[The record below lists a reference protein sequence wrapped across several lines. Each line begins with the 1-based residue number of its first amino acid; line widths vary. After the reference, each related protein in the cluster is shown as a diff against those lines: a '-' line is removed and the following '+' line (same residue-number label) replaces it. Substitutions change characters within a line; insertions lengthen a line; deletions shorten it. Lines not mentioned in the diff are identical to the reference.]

1 MKIYI
6 ILDSKNNSIGT
17 KFYLAED
24 EKKGK
29 FLKYKGEVNIE
40 LSSMVKIHLK
50 KF

>member
-24 EKKGK
+24 EKKEN
-29 FLKYKGEVNIE
+29 F
-40 LSSMVKIHLK
+40 
-50 KF
+50 